1 MAKRKIITSNKAAR
15 HDYFIVDSLEAGIE
29 LTGTEIKSIRAG
41 RLSLKES
48 YARVEGGE
56 VFVVGMNISPYSH
69 GNINN
74 VDPMRTR
81 RLLLHKK
88 EIRKLNEQ
96 VQQQGNTLIPLSIY
110 IDERGRAKMEIAV
123 GKGKKLY
130 DKRETI
136 AKRDAERR
144 MQQVKSRAKIS
155 SEN

>member
-1 MAKRKIITSNKAAR
+1 MAKKKIITSNKSAR
-15 HDYFIVDSLEAGIE
+15 HDYFIENSLEAGIE

-41 RLSLKES
+41 RLSLNES

-56 VFVVGMNISPYSH
+56 VFVIGMNISPYSH

-81 RLLLHKK
+81 RLLLHKR
-88 EIRKLNEQ
+88 EICKLTEQ

-110 IDERGRAKMEIAV
+110 LDERGRAKMELAV

-144 MQQVKSRAKIS
+144 IQQAKNSRA
-155 SEN
+155 

>member
-1 MAKRKIITSNKAAR
+1 MAKKKIIASNKAAR
-15 HDYFIVDSLEAGIE
+15 HDYLIVDSLEAGIE

-48 YARVEGGE
+48 YARVEDGE
-56 VFVVGMNISPYSH
+56 VFVIGMNISPYSH

-96 VQQQGNTLIPLSIY
+96 VQQQGHTLIPLSIY
-110 IDERGRAKMEIAV
+110 IDERGRAKMDIAV

-144 MQQVKSRAKIS
+144 MQQAKSRAKTS